1 MVNAKKLFKTAL
13 EGVVSSSLVA
23 TMLLTQLNLSVKAVT
38 PTTPSSGKFIPK
50 SALET
55 TDTEF
60 GLCTG
65 KTVQKV
71 YFGHNPHF
79 NKVTGTRS
87 TASDL
92 IPLKS
97 GAAPAEQ
104 GWFIAGSQATGYGA
118 NGTNGGLVLL
128 CDPLQPMIDASVTD
142 TYGGMPFLAESKY
155 KGSGKTGTFN
165 KTGYS
170 QSWGCTYANDA
181 PAEGSQVYANHFGG
195 SDIWKK
201 IKEYQVQEDRFTS
214 AEQSKMENTTG
225 WTYDDKNDKFYST
238 RSKLYLG
245 AGEYSDDAEA
255 SNHYFTV
262 GANEVDTT
270 DSKTKNNATNNG
282 LKVGLVAETG
292 SEGSP
297 YISGGQW
304 FWLRSPHAG
313 SSNIALGASTGYD
326 VCGKPVRSRYRCV
339 PAFALNLESVIFAS
353 AAAPAAASSSAFSD
367 GVYLRF
373 ADDENRLDTTASTSG
388 NTLTVA
394 RGSGNGDVYLYIQG
408 NDDTNDW
415 VYSKK
420 ITGAATLSAN
430 DIHNGLENLSDCK
443 VWVET
448 TKDNVT
454 YAKEIEVSAA
464 TTQVKLEGSCPVP
477 VHIAL
482 QDNMGRAITGTDAA
496 GITLEIDATTLS
508 EDTTNG
514 IFKSASLPEG
524 SYTLTVTVD
533 EDSSKYIA
541 PKVTKYTVKNGI
553 DDLGNIKVT
562 TIRLEQKVVEI
573 GRVLSGVGGDAGY
586 RYDKKTGET
595 VFYCNPAKGYK
606 VDKIEKDSK
615 GVVKYVRFK
624 IL

>member
-1 MVNAKKLFKTAL
+1 MVNTKKLFKTAL

-23 TMLLTQLNLSVKAVT
+23 TMLLTQLNLSVKAA
-38 PTTPSSGKFIPK
+38 TTPSPGKFIPK

-55 TDTEF
+55 TDTEY

-65 KTVQKV
+65 KTPQKV
-71 YFGHNPHF
+71 WFGKNGS
-79 NKVTGTRS
+79 N
-87 TASDL
+87 AQ
-92 IPLKS
+92 
-97 GAAPAEQ
+97 A
-104 GWFIAGSQATGYGA
+104 WWIAGYDSTTQ
-118 NGTNGGLVLL
+118 GLVLL
-128 CDPLQPMIDASVTD
+128 CDPLQPMNYSQV
-142 TYGGMPFLAESKY
+142 FLAQDKY
-155 KGSGKTGTFN
+155 EQGDGGSDTSNYYN
-165 KTGYS
+165 KTAYTTD
-170 QSWGCTYANDA
+170 WDCTYEDNFT
-181 PAEGSQVYANHFGG
+181 PTGKVFANHYGG
-195 SDIWKK
+195 SDIRAVLKGY
-201 IKEYQVQEDRFTS
+201 ETNTS
-214 AEQSKMENTTG
+214 KFSTAEQNLMKETTV
-225 WTYDDKNDKFYST
+225 WTWDEKNDNAFYST

-245 AGEYSDDAEA
+245 MGQYSADAEA

-262 GANEVDTT
+262 GANKVDTGEVDT
-270 DSKTKNNATNNG
+270 SKTGNDATNNG

-292 SEGSP
+292 PEGSP
-297 YISGGQW
+297 YISGYQW

-313 SSNIALGASTGYD
+313 SSYTALNAYTGNY
-326 VCGKPVRSRYRCV
+326 VSNTNVHYSYRCV

-353 AAAPAAASSSAFSD
+353 AAAPAASSSSAFSD

-415 VYSKK
+415 VYSTK

-454 YAKEIEVSAA
+454 YAEEIEVSAA
-464 TTQVKLEGSCPVP
+464 TTQVKLEGSCP

-562 TIRLEQKVVEI
+562 NSLRAKSSRNRASVKWCWWRCWVQIR
-573 GRVLSGVGGDAGY
+573 
-586 RYDKKTGET
+586 
-595 VFYCNPAKGYK
+595 
-606 VDKIEKDSK
+606 
-615 GVVKYVRFK
+615 
-624 IL
+624 

>member
-1 MVNAKKLFKTAL
+1 
-13 EGVVSSSLVA
+13 
-23 TMLLTQLNLSVKAVT
+23 MLLTQLNLSVKAA
-38 PTTPSSGKFIPK
+38 TTPSPGKFIPK

-55 TDTEF
+55 TDTEY

-65 KTVQKV
+65 KTPQKV
-71 YFGHNPHF
+71 WFGKNGS
-79 NKVTGTRS
+79 N
-87 TASDL
+87 AQ
-92 IPLKS
+92 
-97 GAAPAEQ
+97 A
-104 GWFIAGSQATGYGA
+104 WWIAGYDSTTQ
-118 NGTNGGLVLL
+118 GLVLL
-128 CDPLQPMIDASVTD
+128 CDPLQPMNDSQ
-142 TYGGMPFLAESKY
+142 GFLAQDKY
-155 KGSGKTGTFN
+155 EQGDGTPATSNYYYN
-165 KTGYS
+165 KTAYTTD
-170 QSWGCTYANDA
+170 WDCTYEDNFT
-181 PAEGSQVYANHFGG
+181 PTGKVFANHYGG
-195 SDIWKK
+195 SDIRAVLKGY
-201 IKEYQVQEDRFTS
+201 ETDTS
-214 AEQSKMENTTG
+214 KFSTAEQDLMKETTV
-225 WTYDDKNDKFYST
+225 WTWDKKNDEYYST

-245 AGEYSDDAEA
+245 VGQYSWKNGYTEEDKQK
-255 SNHYFTV
+255 HFFTV
-262 GANEVDTT
+262 GANVVDT
-270 DSKTKNNATNNG
+270 SKTGNDATNNG
-282 LKVGLVAETG
+282 LKVGLVGDTG
-292 SEGSP
+292 PEGSP
-297 YISGGQW
+297 YISKEKK
-304 FWLRSPHAG
+304 FWLRSPEAG
-313 SSNIALGASTGYD
+313 NEPNKSSTVLYAGTGYVVD
-326 VCGKPVRSRYRCV
+326 HIGVQGSLRCV

-353 AAAPAAASSSAFSD
+353 AAAPAASSSSAFSD

-415 VYSKK
+415 VYSTK

-454 YAKEIEVSAA
+454 YAEEIEVSAA
-464 TTQVKLEGSCPVP
+464 TTQVKLEGSCP

-541 PKVTKYTVKNGI
+541 PKVTKYTVKNGM

-586 RYDKKTGET
+586 
-595 VFYCNPAKGYK
+595 
-606 VDKIEKDSK
+606 
-615 GVVKYVRFK
+615 
-624 IL
+624 